1 MSNELLT
8 IKASFGEDIRR
19 FSVDRTINFTS
30 LTNLV
35 NQLFHLTDK
44 NGSTLM
50 YIDNE
55 GDFIKLSTEVEL
67 EEAKR
72 CTTKSENT
80 TLRLQVNSIPIV
92 PQSDKGSKESN
103 CSSSTTACE
112 SECSGMKYIGII
124 LFALGFFC
132 RPMLAV
138 CFLAGYL
145 FLNRRTIF
153 RCGSGNGRKRWGN
166 CGWNRAGSGC
176 SWNLCSMFSNNICS
190 SWGCDESPKPVDP
203 ATHEITKEE
212 QVITEEKKEEKSAPI
227 NWQHLLKQ
235 LQEMGFANV
244 KQNVQ
249 LLTKHNGN
257 IDNTVTELVQ
267 LAQ

>member
-19 FSVDRTINFTS
+19 FSVDPTINFTS

-55 GDFIKLSTEVEL
+55 NDLIKLSTDVEL

-92 PQSDKGSKESN
+92 PQSNKESKESN
-103 CSSSTTACE
+103 CPSFSTNACE
-112 SECSGMKYIGII
+112 SECSGMKCIGIV

-132 RPMLAV
+132 RPILAV

-145 FLNRRTIF
+145 FLKRRTLF
-153 RCGSGNGRKRWGN
+153 RCGSGKKSWGN
-166 CGWNRAGSGC
+166 CCWNRSSSGC
-176 SWNLCSMFSNNICS
+176 SWNICSMFSNVCS
-190 SWGCDESPKPVDP
+190 SWCCEESPKPADTT
-203 ATHEITKEE
+203 THEIIQED
-212 QVITEEKKEEKSAPI
+212 QVVTEEKKEDKVAPI

-244 KQNVQ
+244 KQNIQ
-249 LLTKHNGN
+249 LLTKHNGS